1 MLALYFITKI
11 GDGDTFPW
19 MSAIENQ
26 FVSIP
31 ETMGI
36 EIAQLH
42 DDGKRIGQGI
52 WITLSGSGVASLLR
66 IKAYP
71 SPLMMFPGVDWS
83 PFVLSMATVMTPPD
97 SMRLMIS

>member
-1 MLALYFITKI
+1 
-11 GDGDTFPW
+11 

-42 DDGKRIGQGI
+42 DDGKRIGTRNMDHLVRIGSRLTIANQGVPF
-52 WITLSGSGVASLLR
+52 S
-66 IKAYP
+66 
-71 SPLMMFPGVDWS
+71 LMMFPGVDWS
-83 PFVLSMATVMTPPD
+83 PFVLSMATVMTPLIPCA
-97 SMRLMIS
+97 

>member
-1 MLALYFITKI
+1 
-11 GDGDTFPW
+11 

-42 DDGKRIGQGI
+42 DDGKRIGTRNMDHLVRIGESPHYCESRR
-52 WITLSGSGVASLLR
+52 TLL
-66 IKAYP
+66 
-71 SPLMMFPGVDWS
+71 PL
-83 PFVLSMATVMTPPD
+83 
-97 SMRLMIS
+97 

>member
-1 MLALYFITKI
+1 
-11 GDGDTFPW
+11 

-42 DDGKRIGQGI
+42 DDGKRIGTRNMDHLVRIGSRLTIANQGAP
-52 WITLSGSGVASLLR
+52 LSPYDVPWRGLVALCSV
-66 IKAYP
+66 YGNSHD
-71 SPLMMFPGVDWS
+71 SP
-83 PFVLSMATVMTPPD
+83 
-97 SMRLMIS
+97 